1 MFLSFLVLLLIPLT
15 SANLSETFQVFA
27 NLHDFDVR
35 DEEGEDDI
43 LDALDL
49 PSWNSG
55 HSNKNVVN
63 VEGFGAVGDGVAD
76 DTKVLY
82 IYLCCES
89 CFKTMWQSQNLIM
102 FSAFELG
109 LCGCMETS
117 LFCSKISFLG
127 S

>member
-1 MFLSFLVLLLIPLT
+1 MNNLLIFLSFLALLLIPLT
-15 SANLSETFQVFA
+15 SANLLETFEVFA
-27 NLHDFDVR
+27 KLHDFDVR
-35 DEEGEDDI
+35 DDEGEDDI

-82 IYLCCES
+82 TYTCCES
-89 CFKTMWQSQNLIM
+89 SFTTM
-102 FSAFELG
+102 
-109 LCGCMETS
+109 
-117 LFCSKISFLG
+117 
-127 S
+127 